1 MRRVAQ
7 LRQHITA
14 NHYEIV
20 RIVRQA
26 NARGCAIIVNSTMA
40 TILVADDNRANREAL
55 AALLESAGNNVVRA
69 VDGREA
75 LARAH
80 EARPELVISDV
91 LMPAM
96 DGYELA
102 RRLKADPA
110 TASVAIIFYTAYFGG
125 QDAQAL
131 AQAHGVSRV
140 LLKPA
145 ENAEILRQ
153 VQAVLASRAEQPPQI
168 SGDLGEGHLRIVVD
182 QLLEK
187 TGALEAQ
194 QRRIERLNRTL
205 EVLSAVNALIVRAG
219 DRQALLDEACRIAV
233 EKGGF
238 RLAAVG
244 LADSLTHVV
253 RQIAAA
259 GEGSAERDFARLR
272 LGTRSLI
279 WNDAQSGSFVA
290 LPLLSA
296 GETTGVLL
304 LYARQRDFFDEEE
317 MRLLHELAG
326 DIAFALRHLAQ
337 KARMDYLAY
346 HDSLTDLPNRSL
358 FTDRMTQA
366 LNAARREKRF
376 AAAIFVDIERFRM
389 VNESFGRKSGDD
401 LLREIG
407 NRLRQVAREQ
417 DTLARVG
424 ADHFAIAVA
433 PFDRPGDTAYTFLER
448 LDEALAEPIIIEGVE
463 LRVAVKAGIA
473 VFPTDG
479 ESTEAL
485 CANAETALSK
495 AKQTGSRYLFY
506 APEMNARV
514 AESLAMESKLRRAL
528 EDGTLVLHYQP
539 KIDVVSGAVAGL
551 EALIRWNDAELGS
564 VPPSRFVSLLEE
576 TGMILAAG
584 RWALGKA
591 VEDIRRWQSLGLEV
605 PRTSVNVS
613 ALQLRQKDFVDSVLD
628 AISALGGHAPL
639 LDVEITESVLVDD
652 IDESTRK
659 LQALRRAGVEVSV
672 DDFGTGFCSLSYL
685 ARLPV
690 DTLKIDRSFVV
701 RMGDAGYPRNIVA
714 MIVSLAHTLGLRVVA
729 EGVEDDEQ
737 VRLLRELGCDQIQGF
752 YVSRPVPP
760 EDIDAMLVRGPGNAL
775 TRKLSAA

>member
-1 MRRVAQ
+1 
-7 LRQHITA
+7 
-14 NHYEIV
+14 
-20 RIVRQA
+20 
-26 NARGCAIIVNSTMA
+26 MA

-55 AALLESAGNNVVRA
+55 AALLESAGHTVVRA

-75 LARAH
+75 LAHAQ
-80 EARPELVISDV
+80 EAPPDLVISDV
-91 LMPAM
+91 LMPMM

-102 RRLKADPA
+102 RRLRAEPA
-110 TASVAIIFYTAYFGG
+110 TAGAAVMFYTAYFGG
-125 QDAQAL
+125 EDAQAL

-140 LLKPA
+140 LLKPSD
-145 ENAEILRQ
+145 NAEILRQ
-153 VQAVLASRAEQPPQI
+153 VEALLASRHDSPPQVAENL
-168 SGDLGEGHLRIVVD
+168 DQEHLRVMVD
-182 QLLEK
+182 KLLEK

-194 QRRIERLNRTL
+194 QRRVERLNRTL
-205 EVLSAVNALIVRAG
+205 EVLSAVNALIVRAS
-219 DRQALLDEACRIAV
+219 DRQAMLEEACRIAV

-238 RLAAVG
+238 RLAAIG
-244 LADSLTHVV
+244 LADHGGAI
-253 RQIAAA
+253 RPAASA
-259 GEGSAERDFARLR
+259 GEGSAERDLARLK

-290 LPLLSA
+290 LPLLA
-296 GETTGVLL
+296 GGEAAGILL

-358 FTDRMTQA
+358 FTDRMMQA

-376 AAAIFVDIERFRM
+376 AAAIFVDVERFRM

-401 LLREIG
+401 LLREVG
-407 NRLRQVAREQ
+407 VRLREAAREQ
-417 DTLARVG
+417 DTVARVG

-433 PFDRPGDTAYTFLER
+433 PFDRPGDTAYGFLER
-448 LDEALAEPIIIEGVE
+448 LDHAFSRPITVEGVE
-463 LRVAVKAGIA
+463 LRVGLRAGIA

-485 CANAETALSK
+485 CANAETALMK
-495 AKQTGSRYLFY
+495 AKQTTSRYLFY

-514 AESLAMESKLRRAL
+514 AESLAMENRLRQAL
-528 EDGTLVLHYQP
+528 ADGTLALHYQP
-539 KIDVVSGAVAGL
+539 KIDVGSGAVAGL
-551 EALIRWNDAELGS
+551 EALIRWNDPELGS

-584 RWALGKA
+584 RWALKKT
-591 VEDIRRWQSLGLEV
+591 VEDIRRWQGLGLKV

-628 AISALGGHAPL
+628 AISEFEGKSPL
-639 LDVEITESVLVDD
+639 IDLEITESVLVDD
-652 IDESTRK
+652 IEESTRK

-701 RMGDAGYPRNIVA
+701 RMRDAGYPRNIVA

-752 YVSRPVPP
+752 FVSRPVPAEDVDALLSP
-760 EDIDAMLVRGPGNAL
+760 ENNQAWHRRLNA
-775 TRKLSAA
+775 A

>member
-1 MRRVAQ
+1 MTETEEAQHRRSAEPRFHKRAFAVASFKQ
-7 LRQHITA
+7 PLVHQQRDRLAHRAQRDPVGARQFGFGG
-14 NHYEIV
+14 E
-20 RIVRQA
+20 
-26 NARGCAIIVNSTMA
+26 G
-40 TILVADDNRANREAL
+40 L
-55 AALLESAGNNVVRA
+55 AGLPLPPQ
-69 VDGREA
+69 D
-75 LARAH
+75 ARAQ

-110 TASVAIIFYTAYFGG
+110 TAGVAIIFYTAYFGG

-168 SGDLGEGHLRIVVD
+168 SGVLGEGHLRIVVD

-187 TGALEAQ
+187 TGALDAQ
-194 QRRIERLNRTL
+194 QRRIERLTRTL

-244 LADSLTHVV
+244 LADSLTHIV

-564 VPPSRFVSLLEE
+564 VPPSRFVSRLEE

-591 VEDIRRWQSLGLEV
+591 VQDIRRWQSLGLEV

-690 DTLKIDRSFVV
+690 DTLKIDSSFVV
-701 RMGDAGYPRNIVA
+701 RMGDAGSPRTLVA
-714 MIVSLAHTLGLRVVA
+714 LIVSLAHARGLRVVA

-760 EDIDAMLVRGPGNAL
+760 EDIDAMLVRGAGNAL

>member
-1 MRRVAQ
+1 
-7 LRQHITA
+7 
-14 NHYEIV
+14 
-20 RIVRQA
+20 
-26 NARGCAIIVNSTMA
+26 
-40 TILVADDNRANREAL
+40 
-55 AALLESAGNNVVRA
+55 
-69 VDGREA
+69 
-75 LARAH
+75 
-80 EARPELVISDV
+80 LVISDV
-91 LMPAM
+91 LMPMM

-110 TASVAIIFYTAYFGG
+110 TANTALMFYTAYFGG

-131 AQAHGVSRV
+131 AQAHGVTRV
-140 LLKPA
+140 LVKPSD
-145 ENAEILRQ
+145 NDEILRQ
-153 VQAVLASRAEQPPQI
+153 VDAALASRHEITAQTPA
-168 SGDLGEGHLRIVVD
+168 DLDQEHLRVMVD

-187 TGALEAQ
+187 TGALELQ

-238 RLAAVG
+238 RLAAIG
-244 LADSLTHVV
+244 LIDGPGQPM
-253 RQIAAA
+253 RQVATA
-259 GEGSAERDFARLR
+259 GEGSAQRDLERLK
-272 LGTRSLI
+272 
-279 WNDAQSGSFVA
+279 
-290 LPLLSA
+290 
-296 GETTGVLL
+296 
-304 LYARQRDFFDEEE
+304 RDFFDEEE

-358 FTDRMTQA
+358 FTDRMSQA

-376 AAAIFVDIERFRM
+376 AAAIFVDVQRFRL
-389 VNESFGRKSGDD
+389 VNETFGRKAGDD

-407 NRLRQVAREQ
+407 ERLLQAAREQ
-417 DTLARVG
+417 DTVARVG

-433 PFDRPGDTAYTFLER
+433 PFDRPGDTAYAFLER
-448 LDEALAEPIIIEGVE
+448 LDQALARPIVIEGVE
-463 LRVAVKAGIA
+463 LRVTLKAGIA

-479 ESTEAL
+479 DSTEAL
-485 CANAETALSK
+485 CANAETALNK
-495 AKQTGSRYLFY
+495 AKHTGSRYLFY

-514 AESLAMESKLRRAL
+514 AESLAMEHRLRRAL
-528 EDGTLVLHYQP
+528 EDGTLSLHYQP
-539 KIDVVSGAVAGL
+539 KIDMASGEVAGL
-551 EALIRWNDAELGS
+551 EALIRWNDPELGS
-564 VPPSRFVSLLEE
+564 VPPSKFVGLLEE

-591 VEDIRRWQSLGLEV
+591 VDDIHRWQALGLKV

-628 AISALGGHAPL
+628 ALSQFEGAAPL
-639 LDVEITESVLVDD
+639 LDLEITESVLLED

-701 RMGDAGYPRNIVA
+701 RMRDAGYPRNIVA

-752 YVSRPVPP
+752 YVSHPVPA
-760 EDIDAMLVRGPGNAL
+760 DQIVSLLRGL
-775 TRKLSAA
+775 EQQRIAAA

>member
-1 MRRVAQ
+1 
-7 LRQHITA
+7 
-14 NHYEIV
+14 
-20 RIVRQA
+20 
-26 NARGCAIIVNSTMA
+26 MA
-40 TILVADDNRANREAL
+40 TVLVADDNRANREAL
-55 AALLESAGNNVVRA
+55 AALLESAGHRVLRA
-69 VDGREA
+69 ADGREA
-75 LARAH
+75 LSRAR
-80 EARPELVISDV
+80 EACPDLVISDV
-91 LMPAM
+91 LMPLM

-102 RRLKADPA
+102 RRLRAEPA
-110 TASVAIIFYTAYFGG
+110 TAAAALMFYTAYFGG

-131 AQAHGVSRV
+131 AQAHGVARV
-140 LLKPA
+140 LLKPSD
-145 ENAEILRQ
+145 NAAILRH
-153 VQAVLASRAEQPPQI
+153 VDAVLASRSEAPAQIPP
-168 SGDLGEGHLRIVVD
+168 DLDREHLRVVVD

-187 TGALEAQ
+187 TAALETQ

-238 RLAAVG
+238 RLAAIG
-244 LADSLTHVV
+244 LADSGGHDI
-253 RQIAAA
+253 RQVAAA
-259 GEGSAERDFARLR
+259 GHGSAERDFARLK
-272 LGTRSLI
+272 LGSRSLI
-279 WNDAQSGSFVA
+279 WNDAHSGSFVA
-290 LPLLSA
+290 LPLLAAGESA
-296 GETTGVLL
+296 GLLL
-304 LYARQRDFFDEEE
+304 LYASQRDFFDEEE

-358 FTDRMTQA
+358 FTDRMTQV
-366 LNAARREKRF
+366 LSAARHERRF
-376 AAAIFVDIERFRM
+376 AAAIFVDVERLRM

-407 NRLRQVAREQ
+407 ARLRRAAREQ
-417 DTLARVG
+417 DTVARVG
-424 ADHFAIAVA
+424 GDHFALAVA
-433 PFDRPGDTAYTFLER
+433 PFDRPGDAAYAFLER
-448 LDEALAEPIIIEGVE
+448 LDDALAQPIAIEGAE

-473 VFPTDG
+473 VYPTDAD
-479 ESTEAL
+479 STEAL
-485 CANAETALSK
+485 CANAETALLK

-506 APEMNARV
+506 APDMNARA
-514 AESLAMESKLRRAL
+514 AESLAMENRLRLAL
-528 EDGTLVLHYQP
+528 DDGTLSLHYQP
-539 KIDVVSGAVAGL
+539 KIDVATGEVAGL
-551 EALIRWNDAELGS
+551 EALTRWNDAELGS

-584 RWALGKA
+584 RWALHKA
-591 VEDIRRWQSLGLEV
+591 VEDIRRWQGMGLKV

-613 ALQLRQKDFVDSVLD
+613 ALQLRQKDFVPSVLE
-628 AISALGGHAPL
+628 AIAELGGKAPL
-639 LDVEITESVLVDD
+639 LDLEITESVLVDD

-701 RMGDAGYPRNIVA
+701 RMRDAGYPRNIVA

-752 YVSRPVPP
+752 YVSRPMPR
-760 EDIDAMLVRGPGNAL
+760 EDVDAMLGPGASKSL
-775 TRKLSAA
+775 QQKLAAA

>member
-1 MRRVAQ
+1 
-7 LRQHITA
+7 
-14 NHYEIV
+14 
-20 RIVRQA
+20 
-26 NARGCAIIVNSTMA
+26 MA
-40 TILVADDNRANREAL
+40 TILVADDNRPNREAL
-55 AALLESAGNNVVRA
+55 AALLELAGHEVIRA
-69 VDGREA
+69 ADGREA
-75 LARAH
+75 LARAQ

-91 LMPAM
+91 LMPVM

-110 TASVAIIFYTAYFGG
+110 TASAAVMFYTAYFGG

-131 AQAHGVSRV
+131 AQAHGVTRV
-140 LLKPA
+140 LVKPSD
-145 ENAEILRQ
+145 NDEILRQ
-153 VQAVLASRAEQPPQI
+153 VDAALASRHKVPAQAPA
-168 SGDLGEGHLRIVVD
+168 DLGQEHLRVMVN

-187 TGALEAQ
+187 TGALEQQ

-205 EVLSAVNALIVRAG
+205 EMLSAINALIVRAG

-238 RLAAVG
+238 RLAAIG
-244 LADSLTHVV
+244 LADPLTHVV

-433 PFDRPGDTAYTFLER
+433 PFERPGDTAYTFLER
-448 LDEALAEPIIIEGVE
+448 LDEALAEPIVIEGVE

-514 AESLAMESKLRRAL
+514 AESLAMENKLRRAL
-528 EDGTLVLHYQP
+528 EDGTLALHYQP

-613 ALQLRQKDFVDSVLD
+613 ALQLRQKDFVDTVLD
-628 AISALGGHAPL
+628 AISTLDGRGAPL
-639 LDVEITESVLVDD
+639 LDLEITESVLVDD

-701 RMGDAGYPRNIVA
+701 RMRDVGYPRNIVA

-737 VRLLRELGCDQIQGF
+737 VRLLRDLGCDQIQGF
-752 YVSRPVPP
+752 FVSRPVPAEDVDALLSP
-760 EDIDAMLVRGPGNAL
+760 ENNKSWQ
-775 TRKLSAA
+775 RKLSAA

>member
-1 MRRVAQ
+1 
-7 LRQHITA
+7 
-14 NHYEIV
+14 
-20 RIVRQA
+20 
-26 NARGCAIIVNSTMA
+26 MA
-40 TILVADDNRANREAL
+40 TILVADDHRPNREAL
-55 AALLESAGNNVVRA
+55 AALLELAGHEVIRA
-69 VDGREA
+69 ADGREA
-75 LARAH
+75 LSRAQQ
-80 EARPELVISDV
+80 ARPELVISDV
-91 LMPAM
+91 LMPVM

-102 RRLKADPA
+102 RRLKADAA
-110 TASVAIIFYTAYFGG
+110 TASAAVMFYTAYFGG

-131 AQAHGVSRV
+131 AQAHGVARV
-140 LLKPA
+140 LVKPSD
-145 ENAEILRQ
+145 NDEILRQ
-153 VQAVLASRAEQPPQI
+153 VDAALAARHEAPAQAPA
-168 SGDLGEGHLRIVVD
+168 DLDQEHLRVMVD

-233 EKGGF
+233 DKGGF
-238 RLAAVG
+238 RLAAIG
-244 LADSLTHVV
+244 LADPLTHVV
-253 RQIAAA
+253 RQVAAA

-272 LGTRSLI
+272 LGTRSVI

-296 GETTGVLL
+296 GETTGMLL

-326 DIAFALRHLAQ
+326 DIAFALRHLSQ

-376 AAAIFVDIERFRM
+376 AAAIFVDVERFRM

-407 NRLRQVAREQ
+407 ERLRKVAREQ
-417 DTLARVG
+417 DTVARVG

-448 LDEALAEPIIIEGVE
+448 LDEALAEPIVIEGVE

-479 ESTEAL
+479 DSTEAL

-495 AKQTGSRYLFY
+495 AKQTASHYLFY

-514 AESLAMESKLRRAL
+514 AESLDMENRLRRAL
-528 EDGTLVLHYQP
+528 ADGTLALHYQP
-539 KIDVVSGAVAGL
+539 KIDV
-551 EALIRWNDAELGS
+551 
-564 VPPSRFVSLLEE
+564 
-576 TGMILAAG
+576 
-584 RWALGKA
+584 
-591 VEDIRRWQSLGLEV
+591 
-605 PRTSVNVS
+605 
-613 ALQLRQKDFVDSVLD
+613 
-628 AISALGGHAPL
+628 
-639 LDVEITESVLVDD
+639 
-652 IDESTRK
+652 
-659 LQALRRAGVEVSV
+659 
-672 DDFGTGFCSLSYL
+672 GTGE
-685 ARLPV
+685 
-690 DTLKIDRSFVV
+690 I
-701 RMGDAGYPRNIVA
+701 G
-714 MIVSLAHTLGLRVVA
+714 
-729 EGVEDDEQ
+729 
-737 VRLLRELGCDQIQGF
+737 
-752 YVSRPVPP
+752 
-760 EDIDAMLVRGPGNAL
+760 
-775 TRKLSAA
+775 

>member
-1 MRRVAQ
+1 
-7 LRQHITA
+7 
-14 NHYEIV
+14 
-20 RIVRQA
+20 
-26 NARGCAIIVNSTMA
+26 MA

-55 AALLESAGNNVVRA
+55 AALLESAGHTVVRA

-75 LARAH
+75 LAHAQ
-80 EARPELVISDV
+80 EAPPDLVISDV
-91 LMPAM
+91 LMPMM

-102 RRLKADPA
+102 RRLRAEPA
-110 TASVAIIFYTAYFGG
+110 TAGAAVMFYTAYFGG
-125 QDAQAL
+125 EDAQAL

-140 LLKPA
+140 LLKPSD
-145 ENAEILRQ
+145 NAEILRQ
-153 VQAVLASRAEQPPQI
+153 VEALLASRHDSPPQVAANL
-168 SGDLGEGHLRIVVD
+168 DQEHLRVMVD
-182 QLLEK
+182 KLLEK

-194 QRRIERLNRTL
+194 QRRVERLNRTL
-205 EVLSAVNALIVRAG
+205 EVLSAVNALIVRAS
-219 DRQALLDEACRIAV
+219 DRQAMLEEACRIAV

-238 RLAAVG
+238 RLAAIG
-244 LADSLTHVV
+244 LADHGGAI
-253 RQIAAA
+253 RPAASA
-259 GEGSAERDFARLR
+259 GEGSAERDLARLK

-290 LPLLSA
+290 LPLLA
-296 GETTGVLL
+296 GGEAAGILL

-358 FTDRMTQA
+358 FTDRMMQA

-376 AAAIFVDIERFRM
+376 AAAIFVDVERFRM

-401 LLREIG
+401 LLREVG
-407 NRLRQVAREQ
+407 VRLREAAREQ
-417 DTLARVG
+417 DTVARVG

-433 PFDRPGDTAYTFLER
+433 PFDRPGDTAYGFLER
-448 LDEALAEPIIIEGVE
+448 LDHAFSRPITVEGVE
-463 LRVAVKAGIA
+463 LRVGLRAGIA

-485 CANAETALSK
+485 CANAETALMK
-495 AKQTGSRYLFY
+495 AKQTTSRYLFY

-514 AESLAMESKLRRAL
+514 AESLAMENRLRQAL
-528 EDGTLVLHYQP
+528 ADGTLALHYQP

-551 EALIRWNDAELGS
+551 EALIRWNDPELGS

-584 RWALGKA
+584 RWALKKT
-591 VEDIRRWQSLGLEV
+591 VEDIRRWQGLGLKV

-628 AISALGGHAPL
+628 AISEFEGKSPL
-639 LDVEITESVLVDD
+639 IDLEITESVLVDD
-652 IDESTRK
+652 IEESTRK

-701 RMGDAGYPRNIVA
+701 RMRDAGYPRNIVA

-752 YVSRPVPP
+752 FVSRPVPAEDVDALLSP
-760 EDIDAMLVRGPGNAL
+760 ENNQAWHRRLNA
-775 TRKLSAA
+775 A

>member
-1 MRRVAQ
+1 
-7 LRQHITA
+7 
-14 NHYEIV
+14 
-20 RIVRQA
+20 
-26 NARGCAIIVNSTMA
+26 MA

-55 AALLESAGNNVVRA
+55 AALLETAGHSVVRA

-75 LARAH
+75 LARAR

-91 LMPAM
+91 LMPMM

-110 TASVAIIFYTAYFGG
+110 TASAALMFYTAYFGG

-140 LLKPA
+140 LLKPSQ
-145 ENAEILRQ
+145 NAEILRE
-153 VQAVLASRAEQPPQI
+153 VDAALAARNEAPPQI
-168 SGDLGEGHLRIVVD
+168 AGDLDQEHLRVMVD

-187 TGALEAQ
+187 TGALEIQ

-205 EVLSAVNALIVRAG
+205 EVLSAVNALIVRAA

-238 RLAAVG
+238 RLAAIG
-244 LADSLTHVV
+244 LADPLGQPV
-253 RQIAAA
+253 RQVAAA
-259 GEGSAERDFARLR
+259 GEGSAEREFVRLK

-279 WNDAQSGSFVA
+279 WNDSQSGSFVA
-290 LPLLSA
+290 LPLLA
-296 GETTGVLL
+296 GGETAGILL
-304 LYARQRDFFDEEE
+304 LYARSRDFFDEEE
-317 MRLLHELAG
+317 MSLLHELAG

-358 FTDRMTQA
+358 FTDRLMQA

-389 VNESFGRKSGDD
+389 VNETFGRKAGDD
-401 LLREIG
+401 LLREVG
-407 NRLRQVAREQ
+407 TRLRQAAREQ
-417 DTLARVG
+417 DTVARVG
-424 ADHFAIAVA
+424 ADHFAVAVA

-448 LDEALAEPIIIEGVE
+448 LDEALAEPIVIEGVE
-463 LRVAVKAGIA
+463 LRVGLKAGIA
-473 VFPTDG
+473 VFPADG

-485 CANAETALSK
+485 CANAETALIK
-495 AKQTGSRYLFY
+495 AKQQGNRYLFY

-514 AESLAMESKLRRAL
+514 AESLAMENRLRRAL
-528 EDGTLVLHYQP
+528 EDGTLALHYQP
-539 KIDVVSGAVAGL
+539 KIDVGSGEVAGL
-551 EALIRWNDAELGS
+551 EALIRWNDPELGA
-564 VPPSRFVSLLEE
+564 VPPARFVSLLEE

-584 RWALGKA
+584 RWALRKT
-591 VEDIRRWQSLGLEV
+591 VEDIRRWRSLGLTV

-628 AISALGGHAPL
+628 AISEFDGVAPL
-639 LDVEITESVLVDD
+639 IDIEITESVLVDD
-652 IDESTRK
+652 IEESTRK

-701 RMGDAGYPRNIVA
+701 RMRDAGVPRNIVA

-737 VRLLRELGCDQIQGF
+737 VRLLRELGCDQIQGYF
-752 YVSRPVPP
+752 VSRPVPP
-760 EDIDAMLVRGPGNAL
+760 EDIDAMLSAGMGKSLRQKLNA
-775 TRKLSAA
+775 A

>member
-1 MRRVAQ
+1 MWCVAQ

-55 AALLESAGNNVVRA
+55 AALLESAGHAVVRA

-75 LARAH
+75 LTRAQD
-80 EARPELVISDV
+80 ARPDLVISDV
-91 LMPAM
+91 LMPMM

-102 RRLKADPA
+102 QRLKADPT
-110 TASVAIIFYTAYFGG
+110 TARAALMFYTAYFGG

-131 AQAHGVSRV
+131 AQAHGVARV
-140 LLKPA
+140 LLKPS

-153 VQAVLASRAEQPPQI
+153 VDAVLASRNEAPTQI
-168 SGDLGEGHLRIVVD
+168 TNDLDQEHLRVVVD

-187 TGALEAQ
+187 TGAMEAQ

-238 RLAAVG
+238 RLAAIG
-244 LADSLTHVV
+244 LAEPRTGAI
-253 RQIAAA
+253 RQVAVA
-259 GEGSAERDFARLR
+259 GEGSAERDLARLN
-272 LGTRSLI
+272 LGSRSLI
-279 WNDAQSGSFVA
+279 WNDAQSGSFGA
-290 LPLLSA
+290 LPLLAA
-296 GETTGVLL
+296 GETAGILL
-304 LYARQRDFFDEEE
+304 LYARQRDFFDEEA

-417 DTLARVG
+417 DTVARVG

-448 LDEALAEPIIIEGVE
+448 LDEALARPIVIEGVE
-463 LRVAVKAGIA
+463 LRVALKAGIG

-495 AKQTGSRYLFY
+495 AKQTASRYLFY

-514 AESLAMESKLRRAL
+514 AESLAMEHRLRRAL
-528 EDGTLVLHYQP
+528 EDGTLALHYQP
-539 KIDVVSGAVAGL
+539 KINMSTGTVAGL
-551 EALIRWNDAELGS
+551 EALIRWNDSELGS
-564 VPPSRFVSLLEE
+564 VPPAKFVSLLEE

-591 VEDIRRWQSLGLEV
+591 VDDIHRWQALGLKV
-605 PRTSVNVS
+605 PRTSVNIS
-613 ALQLRQKDFVDSVLD
+613 ALQLRQKDFVDSVLN
-628 AISALGGHAPL
+628 ALSEFDGVAPL
-639 LDVEITESVLVDD
+639 LDLEITESVLLDD

-659 LQALRRAGVEVSV
+659 
-672 DDFGTGFCSLSYL
+672 
-685 ARLPV
+685 
-690 DTLKIDRSFVV
+690 RS
-701 RMGDAGYPRNIVA
+701 
-714 MIVSLAHTLGLRVVA
+714 
-729 EGVEDDEQ
+729 E
-737 VRLLRELGCDQIQGF
+737 
-752 YVSRPVPP
+752 
-760 EDIDAMLVRGPGNAL
+760 
-775 TRKLSAA
+775 

>member
-1 MRRVAQ
+1 
-7 LRQHITA
+7 
-14 NHYEIV
+14 
-20 RIVRQA
+20 
-26 NARGCAIIVNSTMA
+26 MA

-55 AALLESAGNNVVRA
+55 AALLEAAGHRVVRA

-75 LARAH
+75 LERAR
-80 EARPELVISDV
+80 EVRPELVISDV
-91 LMPAM
+91 LMPLM

-102 RRLKADPA
+102 RRLRADPA
-110 TASVAIIFYTAYFGG
+110 SATAAVMFYTAYFGG

-140 LLKPA
+140 MVKPSD
-145 ENAEILRQ
+145 NDEILRQ
-153 VQAVLASRAEQPPQI
+153 VDAVLASRQETPAQVPE
-168 SGDLGEGHLRIVVD
+168 DLDREHLRVMVD

-205 EVLSAVNALIVRAG
+205 GVLSAVNALIVRAA
-219 DRQALLDEACRIAV
+219 DRQALLEEACRIAV

-238 RLAAVG
+238 RLAAIG
-244 LADSLTHVV
+244 LADPRTQEI
-253 RQIAAA
+253 RQVARA
-259 GEGSAERDFARLR
+259 GEGSAERELERLK

-279 WNDAQSGSFVA
+279 WNDAEAGSFVA
-290 LPLLSA
+290 LPLLAS
-296 GETTGVLL
+296 GETAGMLL
-304 LYARQRDFFDEEE
+304 LYAHSRDFFDEEE

-358 FTDRMTQA
+358 FTDRMNQA

-376 AAAIFVDIERFRM
+376 AAAIFVDVERFRM
-389 VNESFGRKSGDD
+389 VNETFGRKSGDD

-407 NRLRQVAREQ
+407 ARLREAAREQ
-417 DTLARVG
+417 DTVARVG

-433 PFDRPGDTAYTFLER
+433 PFDRPGDTAYTFLDR
-448 LDEALAEPIIIEGVE
+448 LDRVLARPIVIEGVE
-463 LRVAVKAGIA
+463 LRVSLKAGIA
-473 VFPTDG
+473 LFPTDG
-479 ESTEAL
+479 ESTEVL
-485 CANAETALSK
+485 CANAETALIK
-495 AKQTGSRYLFY
+495 AKHAGSRYLFY

-514 AESLAMESKLRRAL
+514 AESLAMENGLRRAL
-528 EDGTLVLHYQP
+528 DDGRLALHYQP
-539 KIDVVSGAVAGL
+539 KIDVGSGAVAGL
-551 EALIRWNDAELGS
+551 EALIRWTDPELGVVS
-564 VPPSRFVSLLEE
+564 PSRFVSVLEE

-584 RWALGKA
+584 RWALGRA
-591 VEDIRRWQSLGLEV
+591 VDDIQRWQALGLNV
-605 PRTSVNVS
+605 PRISVNVS
-613 ALQLRQKDFVDSVLD
+613 AIQLRQKDFVDSVLEAVGRFD
-628 AISALGGHAPL
+628 GGAPL
-639 LDVEITESVLVDD
+639 LDLEITESVLVED
-652 IDESTRK
+652 IEESTRK
-659 LQALRRAGVEVSV
+659 LQALRRAGVEVAV

-701 RMGDAGYPRNIVA
+701 RMRDAGYPRNIVA

-737 VRLLRELGCDQIQGF
+737 VRLLKELGCDQIQGF
-752 YVSRPVPP
+752 FVSQPVPA
-760 EDIDAMLVRGPGNAL
+760 DQIAALLRG
-775 TRKLSAA
+775 LSQRIAVA

>member
-1 MRRVAQ
+1 
-7 LRQHITA
+7 
-14 NHYEIV
+14 
-20 RIVRQA
+20 
-26 NARGCAIIVNSTMA
+26 MA

-55 AALLESAGNNVVRA
+55 AALLEAAGHEVIRA

-75 LARAH
+75 LERAR
-80 EARPELVISDV
+80 EARPELVITDV
-91 LMPAM
+91 LMPMM

-102 RRLKADPA
+102 RRLRAEPA
-110 TASVAIIFYTAYFGG
+110 TASAAVMFYTAYFGG

-140 LLKPA
+140 MVKPSD
-145 ENAEILRQ
+145 NDEILRQ
-153 VQAVLASRAEQPPQI
+153 VDAVLASREEAPPEVP
-168 SGDLGEGHLRIVVD
+168 GDLDREHLRVMVD

-187 TGALEAQ
+187 TAALEAQ

-205 EVLSAVNALIVRAG
+205 EVLSAVNALIVRAA

-238 RLAAVG
+238 RLAAIG
-244 LADSLTHVV
+244 LADPRTHEV
-253 RQIAAA
+253 RQVARA
-259 GEGSAERDFARLR
+259 GEGSAERELERLK

-279 WNDAQSGSFVA
+279 WNDAQAGSFVA
-290 LPLLSA
+290 LPLLASGEAA
-296 GETTGVLL
+296 GMLL
-304 LYARQRDFFDEEE
+304 LYAHSRDFFDEEE

-358 FTDRMTQA
+358 FTDRMNQA

-376 AAAIFVDIERFRM
+376 AAAIFVDVERFRM
-389 VNESFGRKSGDD
+389 VNETFGRKSGDD

-407 NRLRQVAREQ
+407 ARLREAAREQ
-417 DTLARVG
+417 DTVARVG
-424 ADHFAIAVA
+424 GDHFAIAVA

-448 LDEALAEPIIIEGVE
+448 LDRALARPIVLEGVE
-463 LRVAVKAGIA
+463 LRVALKAGIA

-479 ESTEAL
+479 ESTEVL
-485 CANAETALSK
+485 CANAETALIK
-495 AKQTGSRYLFY
+495 AKQAGSRYLFY

-514 AESLAMESKLRRAL
+514 AESLAMENGLRRAL
-528 EDGTLVLHYQP
+528 DDGRLALHYQP
-539 KIDVVSGAVAGL
+539 KIDVGSGAVAGL
-551 EALIRWNDAELGS
+551 EALIRWTDPELGV
-564 VPPSRFVSLLEE
+564 VPPARFVSVLEE

-584 RWALGKA
+584 RWALGRA
-591 VEDIRRWQSLGLEV
+591 VDDIQRWQALGLNV
-605 PRTSVNVS
+605 PRISVNVS
-613 ALQLRQKDFVDSVLD
+613 AIQLRQKDFVDSVLEAVTRFD
-628 AISALGGHAPL
+628 GGAPL
-639 LDVEITESVLVDD
+639 IDLEITESVLVDD
-652 IDESTRK
+652 IEESTRK
-659 LQALRRAGVEVSV
+659 LQALRRAGVEVAV

-714 MIVSLAHTLGLRVVA
+714 MIVSLAHTLNLRVVA
-729 EGVEDDEQ
+729 EGVEDHEQ
-737 VRLLRELGCDQIQGF
+737 VRLLKELGCDQIQGF
-752 YVSRPVPP
+752 FVSQPVPADQIAP
-760 EDIDAMLVRGPGNAL
+760 LLRGL
-775 TRKLSAA
+775 EQRAAAA